1 MRAALIPI
9 AALCLGACTAIAMRT
24 TTADPAIVRL
34 QRAHEAARAV
44 ALLFRPYL
52 SPAQTAQIDAL
63 GLLVDRALAAA
74 QVADDRAAR
83 RAALA
88 DAATAACAYRLATGG

>member
-9 AALCLGACTAIAMRT
+9 AALCLSACTADAMRT
-24 TTADPAIVRL
+24 ETADSAIVRL
-34 QRAHEAARAV
+34 QRAQEAARAV

-52 SPAQTAQIDAL
+52 STAQAARIDAL

-74 QVADDRAAR
+74 QVAHDRAAR

-88 DAATAACAYRLATGG
+88 DAAAAANAYRLATGG